1 MRRNALCVLCSVV
14 LLSVGWLGLSGIT
27 LLVALIPLLYLS
39 EHYSASGRDWWRMA
53 GWATLCFV
61 LWNIATVWWIW
72 NATPI
77 GPVAATLV
85 STFWSIIPFMLYH
98 YVSKRAKRS
107 IAYLLLISAWLG
119 CEHLY
124 THTEILS
131 FPWLSLGNGFS
142 GDVWAVQWYEYTGV
156 AGGTLWVLLSNLAIY
171 EYLRQR
177 TKFSSVR
184 AAAIVAVPIIVSIA
198 MWWSYEPSPM
208 SVQVSV
214 IQPNVDCYEE
224 KFAEGSDQMQMD
236 NIVALLGDVPPSSF
250 VVVLPETAI
259 PYHLNDREPLASE
272 PMQMLDSLRDNL
284 FADALMVSGASTLR
298 IYEEGE
304 TLPEIVRQQGD
315 IYYNN
320 FNSAIAFGAHNKD
333 IIHHKTR
340 LVVGVEAMPRLQLLE
355 DYIDLGGIT
364 GQLGRSYEP
373 TVFRRYDL
381 TVGPAICYE
390 GLYGDAYAE
399 FVRRGADVML
409 VLSNDGWWGDT
420 PGHKR
425 LFDFCRL
432 RAIETRRSVARSANT
447 GVSGFITPRGE
458 VVERLGWDKRGV
470 LTAHVEIRDE
480 ETFYVRYGDWI
491 GRISLL
497 LALLTL
503 LYYSAYR
510 IKKKNHLV
518 D

>member
-1 MRRNALCVLCSVV
+1 MRRNALCVLSSVI

-27 LLVALIPLLYLS
+27 LLIALIPLLYVS
-39 EHYSASGRDWWRMA
+39 EQYADSKRDWWRMA
-53 GWATLCFV
+53 GWATLTFV
-61 LWNIATVWWIW
+61 LWNISTVWWIW

-77 GPVAATLV
+77 GPVAATMV
-85 STFWSIIPFMLYH
+85 STFWSFIPFMLYH
-98 YVSKRAKRS
+98 YVVKRAKRS
-107 IAYLLLISAWLG
+107 IAYIILVCAWVA

-131 FPWLSLGNGFS
+131 FPWLSMGNGFS

-156 AGGTLWVLLSNLAIY
+156 AGGSLWVLLSNLAIY

-177 TKFSSVR
+177 TKLSSVR
-184 AAAIVAVPIIVSIA
+184 AALIVAVPMIVSIV
-198 MWWSYEPSPM
+198 MWWSYEPSQE

-224 KFAEGSDQMQMD
+224 KFAEDSDESQLA
-236 NIVALLGDVPPSSF
+236 NITSLLGEVPSSSR

-259 PYHLNDREPLASE
+259 PYQLNDREPLAAE

-284 FADALMVSGASTLR
+284 FGDALMVSGASTLR
-298 IYEEGE
+298 IYQDGE
-304 TLPEIVRQQGD
+304 TIPEVVRQQGG

-320 FNSAIAFGAHNKD
+320 FNSAIAFGADGQNV
-333 IIHHKTR
+333 IHHKTR
-340 LVVGVEAMPRLQLLE
+340 LVVGVEAMPRLLLLE
-355 DYIDLGGIT
+355 DYVDLGGIT
-364 GQLGRSYEP
+364 GQLGRCYEP
-373 TVFRRYDL
+373 TVFSKYDI

-399 FVRRGADVML
+399 FVRRGADIML
-409 VLSNDGWWGDT
+409 VLSNDGWWGNT

-458 VVERLGWDKRGV
+458 VVERLGWDERGV
-470 LTAHVEIRDE
+470 LTADVEVRSE
-480 ETFYVRYGDWI
+480 ETFYVCYGDWI
-491 GRISLL
+491 GRISM
-497 LALLTL
+497 LLTL
-503 LYYSAYR
+503 LGMLYYSAYR
-510 IKKKNHLV
+510 IRKKNHLV